1 MCGFFEY
8 SHMESS
14 EKVKELRQKLAKVR
28 SEIQDMVA
36 SSYSQSNP
44 AYVLGLRSLRRMEE
58 RLVSELDRVGVGS

>member
-1 MCGFFEY
+1 
-8 SHMESS
+8 MES

-28 SEIQDMVA
+28 MEIQDMVT

-58 RLVSELDRVGVGS
+58 RLVNELGRLSVGS